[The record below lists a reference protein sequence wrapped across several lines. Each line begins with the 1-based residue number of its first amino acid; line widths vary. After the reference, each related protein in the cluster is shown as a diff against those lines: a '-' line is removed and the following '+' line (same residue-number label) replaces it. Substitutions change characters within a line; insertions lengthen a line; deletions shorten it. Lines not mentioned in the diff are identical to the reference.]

1 MVISKIKLNS
11 SNDHLKLVTISNFT
25 VERNMFALWYKN
37 NVGLHSSFF
46 PAADPFLRQ
55 SIFGELELS
64 LVILDTV

>member
-1 MVISKIKLNS
+1 MLVFTA
-11 SNDHLKLVTISNFT
+11 HL
-25 VERNMFALWYKN
+25 
-37 NVGLHSSFF
+37 F

>member
-25 VERNMFALWYKN
+25 AERNMFALWYKN
-37 NVGLHSSFF
+37 KGLHSSLF